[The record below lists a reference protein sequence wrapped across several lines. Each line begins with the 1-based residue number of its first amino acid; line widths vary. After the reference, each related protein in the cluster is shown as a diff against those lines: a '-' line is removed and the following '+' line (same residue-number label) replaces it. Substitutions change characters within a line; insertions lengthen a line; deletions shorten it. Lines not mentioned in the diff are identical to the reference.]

1 MLGAIAF
8 GVIVVGVTLL
18 NDKTEE
24 IQEYILDLIDGSYF
38 LENRKE
44 ILIFTIPA
52 ILILLVTY
60 FIMDRRHKREMLKFT
75 STIKIAPEEYERN
88 KKILTDEAVRTLVE
102 SPEYLQY
109 LTSKQKGELKEV
121 ELNEDDK
128 IVLSDDS
135 DNEGEEI
142 RKESEVKAE

>member
-142 RKESEVKAE
+142 RKESEMKAE

>member
-109 LTSKQKGELKEV
+109 LTNKQKGELKEV
-121 ELNEDDK
+121 ELTEDDK

-135 DNEGEEI
+135 DDETEEI
-142 RKESEVKAE
+142 RKGSEMKAE